1 MIRIENIS
9 RRWGDFSLKD
19 IDLNINEGE
28 YFVVLGPTGAG
39 KTLLLELLAGFYDP
53 DDGDIYRHG
62 EKITRLPPQERGFS
76 FVYQD
81 YMLFPHMKV
90 KENIAYGLKVN
101 GKKDIDRKVRN
112 IAAKVG
118 ISHLLKRRPMN
129 LSGGERQRVS
139 IARALVMEP
148 DVLLLDEPFG
158 SVDYRTAKKL
168 RSIMKKLHRKFNC
181 TTIQVTHDQEEA
193 MILGDRIAVMRN
205 GEIEQIGPPKEIMRK
220 PVSRFV
226 ADFVGTENIFQGRK
240 CKEEDGTLIE
250 LKEGDI
256 NIHTTERVRGKVTV
270 TIRPEDIIL
279 AEEKFESSAQN
290 VFTGTIKK
298 ITDRGNFHEVL
309 IDVGL
314 PLIVYVTKQSV
325 EELSLKRGKKVYIMF
340 KASAVHVIRE

>member
-1 MIRIENIS
+1 MIRIKNIS
-9 RRWGDFSLKD
+9 RKWGAFSIKN
-19 IDLNINEGE
+19 IDLKIKEEE
-28 YFVVLGPTGAG
+28 YFVILGPTGAG

-53 DDGDIYRHG
+53 DRGDVFRCG
-62 EKITRLPPQERGFS
+62 KKITELAPQERGFS

-101 GKKDIDRKVRN
+101 GKKDIDKKVRN
-112 IAAKVG
+112 IAETVG

-139 IARALVMEP
+139 IARALVMKP

-168 RSIMKKLHRKFNC
+168 RSIMKKLHKKFDC

-193 MILGDRIAVMRN
+193 MILGDRIAVMRD
-205 GEIEQIGPPKEIMRK
+205 GKIEQVGPPEEIMRQ

-226 ADFVGTENIFQGRK
+226 ADFVGTENIFHGRK
-240 CKEEDGTLIE
+240 CKEENGTLIE

-256 NIHTTERVRGKVTV
+256 NIHTTKRVSGKVTV
-270 TIRPEDIIL
+270 TMRPEDIIL
-279 AEEKFESSAQN
+279 AEKKFESSARN
-290 VFTGTIKK
+290 VFTGDIKN

-309 IDVGL
+309 IDIGL
-314 PLIVYVTKQSV
+314 PLIAYVTKQSV
-325 EELSLKRGKKVYIMF
+325 EDLSLKKGKKIKVMF
-340 KASAVHVIRE
+340 KASAVHVIKD